1 MGHEPDAQQT
11 TSRTL
16 GREHG
21 DDPRHAAEGAHAVSG
36 PARPEAREG
45 GRGVRSLERD
55 PYQDEGG
62 EG

>member
-16 GREHG
+16 SREHG
-21 DDPRHAAEGAHAVSG
+21 DNPSHAAEGAHAVSRR
-36 PARPEAREG
+36 ARPEACED
-45 GRGVRSLERD
+45 GRGVPSLGGD

>member
-21 DDPRHAAEGAHAVSG
+21 DDPS
-36 PARPEAREG
+36 PPP
-45 GRGVRSLERD
+45 RGLT
-55 PYQDEGG
+55 P
-62 EG
+62 

>member
-11 TSRTL
+11 TFRTL

-21 DDPRHAAEGAHAVSG
+21 DDPSHVAEGTHGVSG
-36 PARPEAREG
+36 PARPAAPDN
-45 GRGVRSLERD
+45 GRGVRSVERD

>member
-21 DDPRHAAEGAHAVSG
+21 DDPSHAAEPAHGVSPLG
-36 PARPEAREG
+36 RAEARDD

>member
-21 DDPRHAAEGAHAVSG
+21 GDPNRGAEGAHAVSG
-36 PARPEAREG
+36 RARPGARED
-45 GRGVRSLERD
+45 GRGVPSLEGD

>member
-11 TSRTL
+11 TSRML

-21 DDPRHAAEGAHAVSG
+21 DDPSHAAEGARAVSG
-36 PARPEAREG
+36 PARPEARDD
-45 GRGVRSLERD
+45 GRRVRSLERD